1 MQLDG
6 YNEELRLGF
15 EFHGKQ
21 HYSLNSMF
29 HRRGQIDLD
38 EQRSRDQKKRNICK
52 KEGICLIEVPYTCDL
67 FPYIRYTLIE
77 KGYLDDANQIMKY
90 VIFAVDKVKPSKKYQ
105 GDPHAPAWPFRI
117 IVAGASN
124 SGKTNMILNLL
135 VMNKFY
141 YMFRKK
147 KSSKIDKSKPYYE
160 DNTFSTL
167 TPDEIPDPKKF
178 NAKRSTLMIFED
190 VCSDPPAIQKKII
203 PYFSKGR
210 HENISSIYVSQKFHR
225 IPTDIRENATHI
237 VLFSGGGSTRKFAD
251 IISPYTDADP
261 HKDSKVING
270 YLRQKEF
277 VVIDINKPR
286 SESFSL
292 RWDTP
297 LNLEKEIES
306 LGKTSN

>member
-1 MQLDG
+1 
-6 YNEELRLGF
+6 
-15 EFHGKQ
+15 
-21 HYSLNSMF
+21 
-29 HRRGQIDLD
+29 
-38 EQRSRDQKKRNICK
+38 
-52 KEGICLIEVPYTCDL
+52 
-67 FPYIRYTLIE
+67 
-77 KGYLDDANQIMKY
+77 MKY
-90 VIFAVDKVKPSKKYQ
+90 VIFAVDEVKPSKKYQ

-147 KSSKIDKSKPYYE
+147 KSSKIGERNVKCDDVILCGHHLNEPKYGIVQNFYKYLAQDKSKPYYE
-160 DNTFSTL
+160 DITFSTL
-167 TPDEIPDPKKF
+167 TPDKIPDPKKF
-178 NAKRSTLMIFED
+178 NVKRSKLTIFED

-203 PYFSKGR
+203 PYFSRGR

-225 IPTDIRENATHI
+225 ISTDIRKNAMHI
-237 VLFSGGGSTRKFAD
+237 VLFSGGGSTRKLAD

-261 HKDSKVING
+261 HKASKVIDG

-277 VVIDINKPR
+277 VVIDINKLR

-292 RWDTP
+292 RWDIP

-306 LGKTSN
+306 LGNTSN